1 MIIQKY
7 RYDSKNI
14 VIIEK
19 YCDNKGESSS
29 IIIEGTKAFFFFS
42 YEKISQPQKAQNIK

>member
-7 RYDSKNI
+7 HYDSKNI

-19 YCDNKGESSS
+19 YCENKGESNS
-29 IIIEGTKAFFFFS
+29 IIIEGTKAVFFF